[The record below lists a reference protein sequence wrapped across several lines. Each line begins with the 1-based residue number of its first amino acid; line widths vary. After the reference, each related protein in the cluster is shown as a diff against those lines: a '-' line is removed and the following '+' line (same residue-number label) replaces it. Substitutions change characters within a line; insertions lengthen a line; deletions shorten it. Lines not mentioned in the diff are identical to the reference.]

1 MRIAFAAALAAA
13 VSTTPAQA
21 APVALAHAVFV
32 EREAGEGAGRVLE
45 PARALR
51 RGDKLV
57 YVVSW
62 TAGQAR
68 AERFTITNPLPRTV
82 AYQRSASGTEDVSV
96 DGGRTWGKLASLRV
110 RDDAAWRDAT
120 PEDVTHI
127 RWQVPPQ
134 LALAGAGKLTWSG
147 IVR

>member
-1 MRIAFAAALAAA
+1 MVATAAALVTAP
-13 VSTTPAQA
+13 VLA
-21 APVALAHAVFV
+21 APPVEVANRVFV
-32 EREAGEGAGRVLE
+32 ERPAAAGARVLE
-45 PARALR
+45 PARTLR

-62 TAGQAR
+62 KAPQ

-82 AYQRSASGTEDVSV
+82 AYQRGGSGAEEVSV
-96 DGGRTWGKLASLRV
+96 DGGRSWGLLEALRV
-110 RDDAAWRDAT
+110 RDGGRWRSAT

-127 RWQVPPQ
+127 RWQVPAQ
-134 LALAGAGKLTWSG
+134 LAMAGSGRMSWSG